1 MSTIAVAPR
10 QPTASRVAAAASALG
25 GALSDTADVAWRN
38 LLTQL
43 RTPQALV
50 FSVIQPV
57 IFVLLFRCAFGGAIH
72 VPGTNYVDFLMPGIF
87 AQTVAFGAVGTAVGL
102 SGDVRTGILVRF
114 RPLPMARI
122 AVLAG
127 RTAADLARN
136 LLVVA
141 VMIGVGFAAGV
152 RRPHGAGA
160 LPAAFVPSPAMPGW
174 LQAFGT
180 HQPVDALVNA
190 ERALIL
196 GGPAAH
202 DVLISLAWSGGML
215 VVFAL
220 LAARTCARM
229 GRYPKGSQQ
238 CPSNSTTPSCPP
250 TPLEARRSS
259 SPTSSACPSTRRW
272 PTSPPSRWPT
282 GSASTSITTTTSTR
296 T

>member
-1 MSTIAVAPR
+1 MSTIAIAPR
-10 QPTASRVAAAASALG
+10 RPAASRVASAASAFG

-57 IFVLLFRCAFGGAIH
+57 IFVLLFRYAFGGAIH

-114 RPLPMARI
+114 RTLPMARI

-136 LLVVA
+136 LLVVG
-141 VMIGVGFAAGV
+141 VMIGVGFAAGF
-152 RRPHGAGA
+152 RSPHGAGA
-160 LPAAFVPSPAMPGW
+160 LLAALGLVIAFGYAISWGFASLGLRVSDPEAAQAAAVPVLFLLVFTSAAFVPSTAMPGW

-220 LAARTCARM
+220 LAARTYARM
-229 GRYPKGSQQ
+229 GR
-238 CPSNSTTPSCPP
+238 
-250 TPLEARRSS
+250 
-259 SPTSSACPSTRRW
+259 
-272 PTSPPSRWPT
+272 
-282 GSASTSITTTTSTR
+282 
-296 T
+296 